1 MEPAFIGGGL
11 YEVYE
16 GYEVNFERDDTM
28 ADININ
34 LQTAIVT
41 LKDGILKFKRKL
53 FEDTVSNNT
62 THTPSSMEA
71 MIGFQSK
78 FLYSI
83 SFWLSLLNDQN
94 VPIPIFDSPEHK
106 NAFIK
111 LTKQIQSLSK
121 ESGDAYV
128 LVYSLLFQFTQQHPF
143 DMGDR
148 QK

>member
-1 MEPAFIGGGL
+1 MEPAFIGGG
-11 YEVYE
+11 VYE
-16 GYEVNFERDDTM
+16 GDEGDDVSFERDDTM

-78 FLYSI
+78 FLYII
-83 SFWLSLLNDQN
+83 SFWLSLLNCYLN
-94 VPIPIFDSPEHK
+94 
-106 NAFIK
+106 N
-111 LTKQIQSLSK
+111 
-121 ESGDAYV
+121 
-128 LVYSLLFQFTQQHPF
+128 
-143 DMGDR
+143 
-148 QK
+148 